1 MPEPPLSLSVAV
13 GAYPHTQALKSGRIA
28 SAALQL
34 EFAEITPINRAFAP
48 MVRERRFDVCE
59 MAIAT
64 FLQAKAY
71 GKELA
76 LLPIAMAAR
85 FQESALLCRA
95 DSAIRGPADL
105 AGRRVGV
112 RAYSQTTGMWLR
124 GLLADDWGV
133 KPEDVRWITFEGA
146 HVLEYADPPFVER
159 AAPGKELLKM
169 LRERELDAVIV
180 GNDVPDDPEL
190 RTVFP
195 DPAAAAE
202 AFWEKHRFVPINH
215 MVVVRREIAVDRPD
229 AIRELCRLFVAS
241 KAASAPPPSARDRAP
256 MGREAVEPSVALAL
270 RFAGEQGLLP
280 RPLTSRRSGRA
291 ARLRHCEF
299 RTGLRPVPLDETTRS
314 RVMPANAGIQ
324 NATSLSGFELFIL
337 SFSSEPQRYPVFPG
351 EVDPILRRLVVS
363 RWIPAFAGMTN
374 RVSPDRFRTPR
385 ELVTSLRSQ

>member
-1 MPEPPLSLSVAV
+1 MPATPQSLSVAV
-13 GAYPHTQALKSGRIA
+13 GAYPHTLALKSGRIA
-28 SAALQL
+28 SPELRL
-34 EFAEITPINRAFAP
+34 ELADIAPINRAFAP

-64 FLQAKAY
+64 FLQAKGY
-71 GKELA
+71 GKTLV

-85 FQESALLCRA
+85 FQESALLCRV

-124 GLLADDWGV
+124 GLLADDWGA

-146 HVLEYADPPFVER
+146 HVFEYAAPPFVER

-190 RTVFP
+190 RTVFS

-229 AIRELCRLFVAS
+229 AIRELCRLFGAS
-241 KAASAPPPSARDRAP
+241 KAASDATASAHDRAP

-280 RPLTSRRSGRA
+280 RPL
-291 ARLRHCEF
+291 
-299 RTGLRPVPLDETTRS
+299 
-314 RVMPANAGIQ
+314 
-324 NATSLSGFELFIL
+324 SLE
-337 SFSSEPQRYPVFPG
+337 
-351 EVDPILRRLVVS
+351 EVWEGCP
-363 RWIPAFAGMTN
+363 P
-374 RVSPDRFRTPR
+374 P
-385 ELVTSLRSQ
+385 SLRA